1 MTARQQVRTGSAATA
16 PETWTIETQRAPQV
30 GEILQTARE
39 RKGIDLVRA
48 ERETKIRARHLVALE
63 RGDLDDLPAP
73 VYAKGFLRN
82 YSLYL
87 GLDPDEMIS
96 RWRREADQPRK
107 VEAVKVAPPPQPIT
121 APRQGF
127 KLTSGLIVAV
137 VLSLIVVG
145 FVGYVALQLVRFSQ
159 NPEIGLDGPSVRRLN
174 TNATSVV
181 LDGTSA
187 PNARI
192 TATGAGDTQRTTTA
206 SGSGQWTIEMP
217 VGKGRNDFVII
228 STDLETGRDSLGLQV
243 IAEVPVGPVTDPD
256 ARPTPAL
263 PGGSSVETVGGAPSA
278 KVRLALP
285 KSNGTTT
292 VRNGVVK
299 VKGSSDAES
308 VLVSFQWLGKKDAA
322 PLAPEP
328 VELEVVDG
336 TFKGTFTLPKGLWQ
350 VAAAGQIDGGAPAV
364 TTSKVKAVYENIVA
378 TVTAVDGATRVF
390 VEADGETISETDLR
404 LKAGQSQTFLA
415 SEEMRIRVGNAK
427 AANVT
432 VDGVDQ
438 GTMGKIAEAKTWL
451 LTPGQAPQTVR

>member
-127 KLTSGLIVAV
+127 KLTSGLLVAVILSVIVA
-137 VLSLIVVG
+137 G
-145 FVGYVALQLVRFSQ
+145 FVGYVGLQLLRFSQ
-159 NPEIGLDGPSVRRLN
+159 NPEITLDGPSVRRLN
-174 TNATSVV
+174 PDASSVV
-181 LDGTSA
+181 LAGTSA
-187 PNARI
+187 ANARV
-192 TATGAGDTQRTTTA
+192 TATGASDLERTTTA
-206 SGSGQWTIEMP
+206 DESGDWTIELP
-217 VGKGRNDFVII
+217 VGKGRNDFTVT
-228 STDLETGRDSLGLQV
+228 STDLETGRDSIGLEV
-243 IAEVPVGPVTDPD
+243 IAEVPVGSIADPD

-263 PGGSSVETVGGAPSA
+263 PGGSSTGSIGGEPSA
-278 KVRLALP
+278 QVRIGTP
-285 KSNGTTT
+285 KTNATA
-292 VRNGVVK
+292 RNGVVK
-299 VKGSSDAES
+299 LRGTSDAPS

-322 PLAPEP
+322 PPAPDP
-328 VELEVVDG
+328 VELAVVDG
-336 TFKGTFTLPKGLWQ
+336 TFKGTFTLPKGPWQ
-350 VAAAGQIDGGAPAV
+350 VAAAGQIDGGTPAV
-364 TTSKVKAVYENIVA
+364 STSKVKSVYENIVA
-378 TVTAVDGATRVF
+378 TVTAVDGATRVA
-390 VEADGETISETDLR
+390 VEADGQRISDDGLR

-415 SEEMRIRVGNAK
+415 NDQMTIQVGNAK
-427 AANVT
+427 SAQVT
-432 VDGVDQ
+432 VDGVDR
-438 GTMGKIAEAKTWL
+438 GTMGKVAEPKVWL
-451 LTPGQAPQTVR
+451 LEPGQAPQTVR